1 MSNVKNNNHIIYD
14 YDNGDRFIVIIKRPV
29 GHNIIFTVKNGGIYY
44 NDMSNT
50 KGVSMLSTVDKN
62 RNNYT
67 QRQYGHANIARELY
81 QIAVHPLIKDY
92 KKIIK
97 MNAIKTFTVIIK
109 DINRCEYI
117 FSNDIYTLKGKTV
130 RTKPKAVVNDYI
142 DITQE
147 LKDTHKNIEICA

>member
-1 MSNVKNNNHIIYD
+1 MTNGGLLTKNQQAHLNNYGNVWYYTKAISNILSMSNVKNKNHIIYD

-81 QIAVHPLIKDY
+81 QMAVHPFIKDY
-92 KKIIK
+92 KNIIK
-97 MNAIKTFTVIIK
+97 MNAIKTFPVIIK
-109 DINRCEYI
+109 DINRCE
-117 FSNDIYTLKGKTV
+117 
-130 RTKPKAVVNDYI
+130 
-142 DITQE
+142 
-147 LKDTHKNIEICA
+147 